1 MKRFF
6 LHHGLTML
14 FLFSLIFSVFVYSVY
29 PVEAEDLFSNIV
41 SGKYVWETRSV
52 PRSDP
57 FSYTGPFNWFFDRA
71 LSSVVFFLLHKAG
84 GFPAISLTTFATIA
98 ADDTNAAVH

>member
-1 MKRFF
+1 MSR
-6 LHHGLTML
+6 
-14 FLFSLIFSVFVYSVY
+14 S
-29 PVEAEDLFSNIV
+29 
-41 SGKYVWETRSV
+41 SGEFR
-52 PRSDP
+52 DM
-57 FSYTGPFNWFFDRA
+57 WFFDRA